1 MGRQPR
7 TGKKAAAI
15 NRLKLKLE
23 RVKQLEKDDPPPVGE
38 SGDEGSCEGGDGVRD
53 DDERLNTEM
62 PADDSIS
69 GEGVSGDEQLNAA
82 EGGGDSV
89 SGEGVSGDGSDEAP
103 EDISLAKGRED
114 VMAMMREESKHI
126 KRPVCQ
132 HPVRVC
138 YSTQPVEYFYGV
150 K

>member
-1 MGRQPR
+1 M
-7 TGKKAAAI
+7 
-15 NRLKLKLE
+15 NRLKIKLE

-38 SGDEGSCEGGDGVRD
+38 SGDEGSCEGGEGGDEGSCEGGDGVRD
-53 DDERLNTEM
+53 DDEQLNTEM

-69 GEGVSGDEQLNAA
+69 GEGVSGDDQLNAA
-82 EGGGDSV
+82 EGGGDGV
-89 SGEGVSGDGSDEAP
+89 SGEGVSGEGSDEAP

-126 KRPVCQ
+126 KRPVSQ
-132 HPVRVC
+132 HPVHVC